1 MSEREIDSCVQDF
14 RQNGVL
20 HTRGTHSSGRG
31 EHNNSDNASQHQ
43 AGPLSLGKETL
54 SSLRILVMTD
64 APLRVIDKELTPLGP
79 TLLINYDV
87 PIRKEDYVRR
97 MMTILGSRSRTSEGQ
112 RLTINFIEAG
122 QITKLRQFESFAERE
137 VKEMPVQVA
146 DILTS

>member
-1 MSEREIDSCVQDF
+1 MLLHRNLSQHSDMSEREIDSHVQDF
-14 RQNGVL
+14 RQNG
-20 HTRGTHSSGRG
+20 RG
-31 EHNNSDNASQHQ
+31 ESGNSDTSQLQ
-43 AGPLSLGKETL
+43 AGSLGNSETL
-54 SSLRILVMTD
+54 PSLRILVMTD
-64 APLRVIDKELTPLGP
+64 APLRVIDKGQTPLGP

>member
-20 HTRGTHSSGRG
+20 HTRGTHISGRG
-31 EHNNSDNASQHQ
+31 EHDNSDNASQHQ
-43 AGPLSLGKETL
+43 AGPLGKETL
-54 SSLRILVMTD
+54 PSLRILVMTD

-122 QITKLRQFESFAERE
+122 HITKLRQFESFADRE